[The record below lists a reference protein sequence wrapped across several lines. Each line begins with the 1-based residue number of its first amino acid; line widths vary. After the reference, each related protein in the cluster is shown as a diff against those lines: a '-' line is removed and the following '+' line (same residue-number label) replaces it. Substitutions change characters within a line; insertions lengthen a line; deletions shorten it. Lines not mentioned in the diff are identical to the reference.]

1 MKHSA
6 VNSSVFVSKS
16 ALSALKKKAAF
27 VGLPA
32 SKKQSLIG
40 SGASKSPFK
49 TKGMDF
55 SEVRQYQAGD
65 DIRQIDWRVTAKY
78 GKPFTKLYTDE
89 KERQVVLVCD
99 MRSSM
104 KFATSGDFKSVLA
117 AKMTAFLSWVSVAKG
132 DTIRTLLV
140 LPDMIKVMPIGKGE
154 QTIALMLDELS
165 EATNPFCLPTDIV
178 SFEQVLKR
186 LDALTPKGASVF
198 VLSDFHDITPDGI
211 QRIGKMAVR
220 SDVSFVHIF
229 DAMEEKMPAALL
241 PITDGKHAFV
251 ADMRDKTNRKVF
263 EDSFT
268 KIQSMIG
275 DAVNRYQLG
284 YLPVRTDESYLDMI
298 ARYCEGRAI

>member
-1 MKHSA
+1 MKQLA
-6 VNSSVFVSKS
+6 VNSSVFVSKG
-16 ALSALKKKAAF
+16 ALTALKKKAAF
-27 VGLPA
+27 VKFPVP
-32 SKKQSLIG
+32 KKQSLIG

-65 DIRQIDWRVTAKY
+65 DVRQIDWRVTAKY

-104 KFATSGDFKSVLA
+104 KFATSGDFKSVLS
-117 AKMTAFLSWVSVAKG
+117 AKMTAFLAWVSAAKG
-132 DTIRTLLV
+132 DTIRTLLI
-140 LPDMIKVMPIGKGE
+140 LPDMIKVMPVGKAE
-154 QTIALMLDELS
+154 QTIAVMLDELS
-165 EATNPFCLPTDIV
+165 EASNPFRISQDIV
-178 SFEQVLKR
+178 SFEQALKR
-186 LDALTPKGASVF
+186 LEVITPKGSSVF
-198 VLSDFHDITPDGI
+198 ILSDFHDVTPNDI
-211 QRIGKMAVR
+211 QRVGKIAMR

-229 DAMEEKMPAALL
+229 DTMEEKMPAALL
-241 PITDGKHAFV
+241 PITDGSEAFI

-298 ARYCEGRAI
+298 ARYCEGKVI

>member
-1 MKHSA
+1 MKHSV

-27 VGLPA
+27 VGLPV

-55 SEVRQYQAGD
+55 SEVRQYHAGD
-65 DIRQIDWRVTAKY
+65 DVRQIDWRVTAKY

-104 KFATSGDFKSVLA
+104 KFASSGDFKSVLA
-117 AKMTAFLSWVSVAKG
+117 AKMTAFLAWVSVAKG
-132 DTIRTLLV
+132 DTLRTLLV
-140 LPDMIKVMPIGKGE
+140 LPDMIKVMPMGKGE

-165 EATNPFCLPTDIV
+165 ESTNPFRLSPDII

-241 PITDGKHAFV
+241 PITDGKQAFM

-275 DAVNRYQLG
+275 DAVTRYQLG
-284 YLPVRTDESYLDMI
+284 YLPIRTDEAYLDMI

>member
-16 ALSALKKKAAF
+16 ALVALKKKATFAR
-27 VGLPA
+27 LPIP
-32 SKKQSLIG
+32 KKQSLIG
-40 SGASKSPFK
+40 TGASKSPFK

-65 DIRQIDWRVTAKY
+65 DVRQIDWRVTAKY

-104 KFATSGDFKSVLA
+104 KFATSGDFKSVIA
-117 AKMTAFLSWVSVAKG
+117 AKMTAFLAWVSATKG
-132 DTIRTLLV
+132 DTIRTILV
-140 LPDMIKVMPIGKGE
+140 LPDMIKVMPMGKGE

-165 EATNPFCLPTDIV
+165 EASNPFYLSQDIV
-178 SFEQVLKR
+178 SLEQALKR
-186 LDALTPKGASVF
+186 LDAITPKGASVF
-198 VLSDFHDITPDGI
+198 VLSDFHDMTPDNI
-211 QRIGKMAVR
+211 QQIGKLVMR

-229 DAMEEKMPAALL
+229 DAMEEKMPSALL
-241 PITDGKHAFV
+241 PITDGKHAFM

-275 DAVNRYQLG
+275 DAVNRYKLG
-284 YLPVRTDESYLDMI
+284 YLPVRTDEAYLDMI
-298 ARYCEGRAI
+298 ARYCEGKAI

>member
-16 ALSALKKKAAF
+16 ALTALKKKASF
-27 VGLPA
+27 IGLPV

-55 SEVRQYQAGD
+55 SEVRQYHAGD
-65 DIRQIDWRVTAKY
+65 DVRQIDWRVTAKY
-78 GKPFTKLYTDE
+78 GKPFTKLYMDE
-89 KERQVVLVCD
+89 KERQIVLVCD

-104 KFATSGDFKSVLA
+104 KFATAGDFKSVLA
-117 AKMTAFLSWVSVAKG
+117 AKMTAFLAWVSVAKG
-132 DTIRTLLV
+132 DTLRTLLV
-140 LPDMIKVMPIGKGE
+140 LPDMIKVMPMGKGE
-154 QTIALMLDELS
+154 QAIALMLDELS
-165 EATNPFCLPTDIV
+165 EATNPFRLSLDII

-186 LDALTPKGASVF
+186 VDALIPKGASVF

-211 QRIGKMAVR
+211 QRVGKMAVR

-241 PITDGKHAFV
+241 PITDGKQAFM

-284 YLPVRTDESYLDMI
+284 YLPVRTDEAYLDMI

>member
-1 MKHSA
+1 MKQLE

-16 ALSALKKKAAF
+16 ALTALKKRAVF
-27 VGLPA
+27 VRLPL
-32 SKKQSLIG
+32 SKKQSIIG
-40 SGASKSPFK
+40 TGISKSPFK

-65 DIRQIDWRVTAKY
+65 DVRQIDWRVTAKY

-104 KFATSGDFKSVLA
+104 KFATSGDFKSVIA
-117 AKMTAFLSWVSVAKG
+117 AKMTAFLAWVSATKG
-132 DTIRTLLV
+132 DTIRTILV
-140 LPDMIKVMPIGKGE
+140 LPDMIKVMPMGKGE
-154 QTIALMLDELS
+154 QTIAVMLDELS
-165 EATNPFCLPTDIV
+165 EASNPFHLSQDIV
-178 SFEQVLKR
+178 SLEQALKR
-186 LDALTPKGASVF
+186 LNAITPKGASVF
-198 VLSDFHDITPDGI
+198 VLSDFHDVTPDNI
-211 QRIGKMAVR
+211 QQIGKMVMR

-241 PITDGKHAFV
+241 PITDGKQAVV
-251 ADMRDKTNRKVF
+251 ADMRDKMNRKVF

-275 DAVNRYQLG
+275 DAVNRYKLG
-284 YLPVRTDESYLDMI
+284 YLPVRTDEAYLDMI
-298 ARYCEGRAI
+298 ARYCEGKAI